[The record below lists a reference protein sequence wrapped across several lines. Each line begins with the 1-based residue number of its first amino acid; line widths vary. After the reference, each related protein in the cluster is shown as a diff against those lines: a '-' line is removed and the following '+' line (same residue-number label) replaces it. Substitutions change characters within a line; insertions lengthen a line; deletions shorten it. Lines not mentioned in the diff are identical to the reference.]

1 MKNDF
6 KLIISLLQ
14 NTRFKVTI
22 IILAL
27 LSFMAFGSITN
38 KMTMV
43 DGIYNI
49 LTWNFFIMVL
59 LFLFLFNAYNIIT
72 ETSKN
77 YSFLIRIKN
86 YKEFI
91 SKLIK
96 FIFISNLIIYLIVLF
111 LLLIIS
117 VLRTGMNLQID
128 SYGIYNIDN
137 LMYLIFHIVRSYFIL
152 NMLVVILVSLYKLVK
167 EEIVV
172 ILSGILP
179 ISIVA
184 LTPFISEKKIT
195 SVFKLPLY
203 YGEYFI
209 KNNYETFIF
218 EICMSLLFISVLALI
233 SKILIEV
240 TSKRKIDL
248 AI

>member
-22 IILAL
+22 IILVL

-91 SKLIK
+91 SKIIK

-128 SYGIYNIDN
+128 SYGIYNINN
-137 LMYLIFHIVRSYFIL
+137 LVYLIFHIIRSYLIL

-195 SVFKLPLY
+195 SVFKLSLY

>member
-38 KMTMV
+38 KMTIV

-91 SKLIK
+91 SKIIK

-128 SYGIYNIDN
+128 SYGIYNINN
-137 LMYLIFHIVRSYFIL
+137 LVYLIFHIIRSYFIL
-152 NMLVVILVSLYKLVK
+152 NMLVIILVSLYKLVK
-167 EEIVV
+167 EEVVV
-172 ILSGILP
+172 ILSGVLP

>member
-22 IILAL
+22 IILVL

-38 KMTMV
+38 KMTIV

-91 SKLIK
+91 SKIIK

-117 VLRTGMNLQID
+117 VLKTGMNLQID
-128 SYGIYNIDN
+128 SYGIYNINN
-137 LMYLIFHIVRSYFIL
+137 LVYLIFHIIRSYFIL

>member
-38 KMTMV
+38 KITIV

-91 SKLIK
+91 SKIIK

-128 SYGIYNIDN
+128 SYGIYNINN
-137 LMYLIFHIVRSYFIL
+137 LVYLIFHIIRSYFIL

-167 EEIVV
+167 EEMVV

>member
-22 IILAL
+22 VILAL

-38 KMTMV
+38 KMTIV

-91 SKLIK
+91 SKIIK

-128 SYGIYNIDN
+128 SYGIYNINN
-137 LMYLIFHIVRSYFIL
+137 LVYLIFHIIRSYFIL

-240 TSKRKIDL
+240 TSKRKIYL

>member
-22 IILAL
+22 IILVL

-38 KMTMV
+38 KMTIV
-43 DGIYNI
+43 NGIYNI

-77 YSFLIRIKN
+77 YSFLIRIKK

-91 SKLIK
+91 SKIIK

-137 LMYLIFHIVRSYFIL
+137 LVYLIFHIIRSYFIL

-218 EICMSLLFISVLALI
+218 EICMSLLFISILALI

>member
-1 MKNDF
+1 
-6 KLIISLLQ
+6 
-14 NTRFKVTI
+14 
-22 IILAL
+22 
-27 LSFMAFGSITN
+27 
-38 KMTMV
+38 
-43 DGIYNI
+43 
-49 LTWNFFIMVL
+49 MVL

-91 SKLIK
+91 SKIIK

-128 SYGIYNIDN
+128 SYGIYNINN
-137 LMYLIFHIVRSYFIL
+137 LVYLIFHIIRSYFIL

-167 EEIVV
+167 EEMVV

>member
-38 KMTMV
+38 KMTIV

-77 YSFLIRIKN
+77 YYALK
-86 YKEFI
+86 
-91 SKLIK
+91 
-96 FIFISNLIIYLIVLF
+96 IV
-111 LLLIIS
+111 
-117 VLRTGMNLQID
+117 
-128 SYGIYNIDN
+128 
-137 LMYLIFHIVRSYFIL
+137 
-152 NMLVVILVSLYKLVK
+152 
-167 EEIVV
+167 
-172 ILSGILP
+172 
-179 ISIVA
+179 
-184 LTPFISEKKIT
+184 
-195 SVFKLPLY
+195 
-203 YGEYFI
+203 
-209 KNNYETFIF
+209 
-218 EICMSLLFISVLALI
+218 
-233 SKILIEV
+233 
-240 TSKRKIDL
+240 
-248 AI
+248 

>member
-1 MKNDF
+1 
-6 KLIISLLQ
+6 
-14 NTRFKVTI
+14 
-22 IILAL
+22 
-27 LSFMAFGSITN
+27 MAFGSITN
-38 KMTMV
+38 KMTIV

-49 LTWNFFIMVL
+49 LTWNFFIMIL

-91 SKLIK
+91 SKIIK

-137 LMYLIFHIVRSYFIL
+137 LVYLIFHIIRSYFIL

>member
-38 KMTMV
+38 KMTIV

-49 LTWNFFIMVL
+49 LTWNFFVMVL

-91 SKLIK
+91 SKIIK

-137 LMYLIFHIVRSYFIL
+137 LVYLTFHIIRSYFIL

-167 EEIVV
+167 EEIAV

>member
-38 KMTMV
+38 KITIV

-91 SKLIK
+91 SKIIK

-117 VLRTGMNLQID
+117 VLKTGMNLQID

-137 LMYLIFHIVRSYFIL
+137 LVYLIFHIIRSYFIL

-218 EICMSLLFISVLALI
+218 EICMALLFISVLALI

>member
-1 MKNDF
+1 
-6 KLIISLLQ
+6 
-14 NTRFKVTI
+14 
-22 IILAL
+22 
-27 LSFMAFGSITN
+27 
-38 KMTMV
+38 
-43 DGIYNI
+43 
-49 LTWNFFIMVL
+49 
-59 LFLFLFNAYNIIT
+59 
-72 ETSKN
+72 
-77 YSFLIRIKN
+77 
-86 YKEFI
+86 
-91 SKLIK
+91 
-96 FIFISNLIIYLIVLF
+96 
-111 LLLIIS
+111 
-117 VLRTGMNLQID
+117 MNLQID

-137 LMYLIFHIVRSYFIL
+137 LVYLIFHIIRSYFIL

>member
-38 KMTMV
+38 KMTIV

-91 SKLIK
+91 SKIIK

-117 VLRTGMNLQID
+117 VLKTGMNLQID
-128 SYGIYNIDN
+128 SYGIYNINN
-137 LMYLIFHIVRSYFIL
+137 LVYLIFHIIRSYLIL

-167 EEIVV
+167 EEMVV

>member
-22 IILAL
+22 VILAL

-38 KMTMV
+38 KMTIV

-91 SKLIK
+91 SKIIK

-137 LMYLIFHIVRSYFIL
+137 LVYLIFHIIRSYFIL

-167 EEIVV
+167 EEMVV

-240 TSKRKIDL
+240 TSKSKIDL

>member
-38 KMTMV
+38 KMTVV

-49 LTWNFFIMVL
+49 LTWNFFVMVL

-91 SKLIK
+91 SKIIK

-137 LMYLIFHIVRSYFIL
+137 LVYLIFHIIRSYFIL

-167 EEIVV
+167 EEIAV

>member
-6 KLIISLLQ
+6 KLIVSLLQ

-38 KMTMV
+38 KMTIV

-91 SKLIK
+91 SKIIK

-117 VLRTGMNLQID
+117 VLKTGMNLQID
-128 SYGIYNIDN
+128 SYGIYNINN
-137 LMYLIFHIVRSYFIL
+137 LVYLIFHIIRSYFIL

>member
-38 KMTMV
+38 KMTIV

-91 SKLIK
+91 SKIIK

-117 VLRTGMNLQID
+117 VLRTGMNFQID

-137 LMYLIFHIVRSYFIL
+137 LVYLIFHIIRSYFIL

>member
-1 MKNDF
+1 
-6 KLIISLLQ
+6 
-14 NTRFKVTI
+14 
-22 IILAL
+22 
-27 LSFMAFGSITN
+27 
-38 KMTMV
+38 
-43 DGIYNI
+43 
-49 LTWNFFIMVL
+49 MVL

-91 SKLIK
+91 SKIIK

-137 LMYLIFHIVRSYFIL
+137 LVYLIFHIIRSYFIL

-167 EEIVV
+167 EEIAV

>member
-38 KMTMV
+38 KMTIV
-43 DGIYNI
+43 DGVYNI
-49 LTWNFFIMVL
+49 LTWNFFIIVL

-91 SKLIK
+91 SKIIK

-137 LMYLIFHIVRSYFIL
+137 LVYLIFHIIRSYFIL

>member
-22 IILAL
+22 VILAL

-38 KMTMV
+38 KMTIV

-91 SKLIK
+91 SKIIK

-137 LMYLIFHIVRSYFIL
+137 LVYLIFHIIRSYFIL

-167 EEIVV
+167 EEMVV

>member
-38 KMTMV
+38 KMTIV

-49 LTWNFFIMVL
+49 LTWNFFIMIL

-91 SKLIK
+91 SKIIK

-137 LMYLIFHIVRSYFIL
+137 LVYLIFHIIRSYFIL

-240 TSKRKIDL
+240 TSKRKIYL

>member
-6 KLIISLLQ
+6 KLIIYLLQ
-14 NTRFKVTI
+14 NTRFNVTI

-38 KMTMV
+38 KMTIV

-91 SKLIK
+91 SKIIK

-128 SYGIYNIDN
+128 SYGIYNINN
-137 LMYLIFHIVRSYFIL
+137 LVYLIFHIIRSYFIL

-233 SKILIEV
+233 SKILIEE

>member
-38 KMTMV
+38 KMTIV

-91 SKLIK
+91 SKIIK

-137 LMYLIFHIVRSYFIL
+137 LVYLIFHIIRSYFIL

>member
-38 KMTMV
+38 KMTIV
-43 DGIYNI
+43 DGIYDI
-49 LTWNFFIMVL
+49 LTWNFFVMVL

-91 SKLIK
+91 SKIIK

-117 VLRTGMNLQID
+117 VLKTGMNLQID
-128 SYGIYNIDN
+128 SYGIYNINN
-137 LMYLIFHIVRSYFIL
+137 LVYLIFHIIRSYFIL

-167 EEIVV
+167 EEIAV

>member
-38 KMTMV
+38 KMTIV

-49 LTWNFFIMVL
+49 LTWNFFVMVL

-72 ETSKN
+72 GTSKN

-91 SKLIK
+91 SKIIK

-137 LMYLIFHIVRSYFIL
+137 LVYLIFHIIRSYFIL

-167 EEIVV
+167 EEIAV

>member
-22 IILAL
+22 IILVL

-91 SKLIK
+91 SKIIK

-117 VLRTGMNLQID
+117 VLRTGMNFQID

-137 LMYLIFHIVRSYFIL
+137 LVYLIFHIIRSYFIL

>member
-38 KMTMV
+38 KMTIV

-91 SKLIK
+91 SKIIK

-128 SYGIYNIDN
+128 SYGIYNINN
-137 LMYLIFHIVRSYFIL
+137 LVYLIFHIIRSYFIL

-167 EEIVV
+167 EEMVV

>member
-22 IILAL
+22 IILVL

-38 KMTMV
+38 KMTMI

-77 YSFLIRIKN
+77 YSFLIRTKN
-86 YKEFI
+86 YKVFI
-91 SKLIK
+91 SKIIK
-96 FIFISNLIIYLIVLF
+96 FIFISNLIIYLIILF

-128 SYGIYNIDN
+128 SYGIYNINN
-137 LMYLIFHIVRSYFIL
+137 LVYLIFHIIRCYFIL
-152 NMLVVILVSLYKLVK
+152 NMLVIILVSLYKLVK

-209 KNNYETFIF
+209 KNNYGTLTF
-218 EICMSLLFISVLALI
+218 EICMSLLFISVLSLI
-233 SKILIEV
+233 SKILIEI

>member
-38 KMTMV
+38 KMTIV

-91 SKLIK
+91 SKIIK

-117 VLRTGMNLQID
+117 VLKTGMNLQID

-137 LMYLIFHIVRSYFIL
+137 LVYLIFHIIRSYFIL

>member
-91 SKLIK
+91 SKIIK

-128 SYGIYNIDN
+128 AYGIYNINN
-137 LMYLIFHIVRSYFIL
+137 LVYLIFHIIRSYFIL

>member
-38 KMTMV
+38 KITIV

-91 SKLIK
+91 SKIIK

-117 VLRTGMNLQID
+117 VLKTGMNLQID
-128 SYGIYNIDN
+128 SYGIYNINN
-137 LMYLIFHIVRSYFIL
+137 LVYLIFHIIRSYFIL

>member
-6 KLIISLLQ
+6 KLIISFLQ

-22 IILAL
+22 VILAL

-38 KMTMV
+38 KMTIV

-91 SKLIK
+91 SKIIK

-128 SYGIYNIDN
+128 SYGIYNINN
-137 LMYLIFHIVRSYFIL
+137 LVYLIFHIIRSYFIL

-167 EEIVV
+167 EEMVV

>member
-38 KMTMV
+38 KMTIV

-91 SKLIK
+91 SKIIK

-128 SYGIYNIDN
+128 SYGIYNINN
-137 LMYLIFHIVRSYFIL
+137 LVYLIFHIIRSYFIL
-152 NMLVVILVSLYKLVK
+152 NMLVVILVSLYKIVK

-218 EICMSLLFISVLALI
+218 EICMSL
-233 SKILIEV
+233 
-240 TSKRKIDL
+240 
-248 AI
+248 

>member
-22 IILAL
+22 IILVL

-38 KMTMV
+38 KMTIV

-91 SKLIK
+91 SKIIK

-111 LLLIIS
+111 LLLIIA

-128 SYGIYNIDN
+128 SYGIYNINN
-137 LMYLIFHIVRSYFIL
+137 LVYLIFHIIRSYFIL

>member
-38 KMTMV
+38 KMTIV

-91 SKLIK
+91 SKIIK

-137 LMYLIFHIVRSYFIL
+137 LVYLIFHIIRSYFIL

-240 TSKRKIDL
+240 TSKRKIYL

>member
-38 KMTMV
+38 KMTIV

-91 SKLIK
+91 SKIIK

-117 VLRTGMNLQID
+117 VLRTGMNFQID

-137 LMYLIFHIVRSYFIL
+137 LVYLIFHIIRSYLIL

>member
-38 KMTMV
+38 KMTIV

-91 SKLIK
+91 SKIIK

-137 LMYLIFHIVRSYFIL
+137 LVYLIFHIIRSYFIL
-152 NMLVVILVSLYKLVK
+152 NMLVVILVSSYKLVK

>member
-27 LSFMAFGSITN
+27 LSFMAFRSITN
-38 KMTMV
+38 KMTIV

-91 SKLIK
+91 SKIIK

-128 SYGIYNIDN
+128 SYGIYNINN
-137 LMYLIFHIVRSYFIL
+137 LVYLIFHIIRSYFIL

-167 EEIVV
+167 EEMVV